1 MQLKISTLALGIFLG
16 FSSGISFAEERI
28 DPYREGLKKDAEAIA
43 KMQRISP
50 EDAQRRLKLQA
61 AASDQL
67 VVPLKEEFKDRLVGI
82 YIEHVPVDR
91 LVVRL
96 KGDTPVPNRHLNVDG
111 DTLVT
116 TFIHGHSHTKAELR
130 EILAKNWQALQ
141 TAIQGLHGSYTDE
154 RTGEVVLMV
163 DSKNNETL
171 HEETLQTI
179 AAGILDIPFRI
190 KQTARVAIHRGKRVS
205 VP

>member
-1 MQLKISTLALGIFLG
+1 MQLKISTLAFGVFLG
-16 FSSGISFAEERI
+16 FSGISFAEEKM
-28 DPYREGLKKDAEAIA
+28 DPHQEGLKKDAEAIA

-67 VVPLKEEFKDRLVGI
+67 VVPLKEEFKERLVGI
-82 YIEHVPVDR
+82 YIEHTPVDR

-96 KGDTPVPNRHLNVDG
+96 KGDTPVPDRYLNVEG

-130 EILAKNWQALQ
+130 EVLDKNWQALQ

-163 DSKNNETL
+163 DRRNNEAL

-190 KQTARVAIHRGKRVS
+190 KQTARVALHKGKRVS
-205 VP
+205 AP

>member
-16 FSSGISFAEERI
+16 FSGVSFAEEKI
-28 DPYREGLKKDAEAIA
+28 GPYQEGLKKDAEAIA
-43 KMQRISP
+43 KMKRTSP

-82 YIEHVPVDR
+82 YIEHTPVDR

-96 KGDTPVPNRHLNVDG
+96 KGDTPVPDRHLNVDG

-130 EILAKNWQALQ
+130 ETLAKNWQALQ

-163 DSKNNETL
+163 DGKNNKALNEETL
-171 HEETLQTI
+171 HTI

-190 KQTARVAIHRGKRVS
+190 KQTARVAIHKGKRVS
-205 VP
+205 AL